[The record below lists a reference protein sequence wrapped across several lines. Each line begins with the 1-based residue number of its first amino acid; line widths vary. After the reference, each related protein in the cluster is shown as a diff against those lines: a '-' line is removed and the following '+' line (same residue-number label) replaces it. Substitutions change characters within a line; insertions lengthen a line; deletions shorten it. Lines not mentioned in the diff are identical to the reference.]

1 MAAPFSQTVIAVVWD
16 FDKTLI
22 PGNMQ
27 GPLFARYGVDERTFW
42 AEVDGLRAFYL
53 QHGAQRVSDDNL
65 YLNHILEYVRAGRF
79 KGLNNALLR
88 ELGGELTFHPGMP
101 ELLTTLQDV
110 VAADHTYEHHDISVE
125 HYIVSTGLRP
135 MIEGSAIRPYVEDV
149 WACEFIEAPHPPG
162 YAEPSQ
168 QALFGEREI
177 SALAYIIDNTSK
189 TRALFEINK
198 GTNKAPEIHVNSSLP
213 REFRRVPFA
222 NMIYVADGP
231 SDVPAWSLVG
241 SEGGRTLGVYQHGSR
256 AQFEQI
262 SQLQRDGRIHAF
274 AEADYRADSTAWLWL
289 TTEVRRIADRI
300 VAERTRRSSAPA
312 AALRLVRRGRRGGFS
327 VRLAG
332 YSSIALTKLDVLDG
346 FERIPICV
354 AYRDPADG
362 RTWETVPAS
371 TAMYARLEPVYEE
384 LAGWQADITGCR
396 TWPSLPDA
404 ARVYVERLEQLAGVP
419 ISHVSVGPGR
429 DQMIVREG

>member
-27 GPLFARYGVDERTFW
+27 APLFARYGVDEGAFW
-42 AEVDGLRAFYL
+42 AEVDGLHDFYL

-79 KGLNNALLR
+79 KGLNNAVLR
-88 ELGGELTFHPGMP
+88 ELGRELTFHPGMP
-101 ELLTTLQDV
+101 DLLDTLRTMIAED
-110 VAADHTYEHHDISVE
+110 ATYAHLDISVE

-135 MIEGSAIRPYVEDV
+135 MIEGSPIRPLVEDV

-162 YAEPSQ
+162 YAEPRQ
-168 QALFGEREI
+168 EALFGEREI

-198 GTNKAPEIHVNSSLP
+198 GTNKAPEIHVNSWLP
-213 REFRRVPFA
+213 REFRRVPFQ

-231 SDVPAWSLVG
+231 SDVPAWSLVR

-274 AEADYRADSTAWLWL
+274 AEADYRSDSTAWLWL
-289 TTEVRRIADRI
+289 TTEVRHIADRI
-300 VAERTRRSSAPA
+300 VAERD
-312 AALRLVRRGRRGGFS
+312 AALRSAVRPPARHVNDVPRPAVSEPAPPPMMPQS
-327 VRLAG
+327 VVPPATEPSRSRADELRDQIRANLA
-332 YSSIALTKLDVLDG
+332 
-346 FERIPICV
+346 
-354 AYRDPADG
+354 ADG
-362 RTWETVPAS
+362 
-371 TAMYARLEPVYEE
+371 AREPRREPDVD
-384 LAGWQADITGCR
+384 QAEVR
-396 TWPSLPDA
+396 WPEWRP
-404 ARVYVERLEQLAGVP
+404 E
-419 ISHVSVGPGR
+419 
-429 DQMIVREG
+429 